1 MFLSIFIP
9 IFLLQKHNKMR
20 FNSLTIDDFYADPM
34 QVREFALK
42 QEFKVRGN
50 YPGQRTVSFLNDPIK
65 KKLRDILYPFAGEIT
80 NWGGEYTGSFQ
91 YTTAA
96 DRSWIHADSTTDWAA
111 VCYLTP
117 DAPVTAGTG
126 IFRHKETGWMNF
138 DYKRQ
143 NDSEYMKQAPPGDEC
158 QDYTKW
164 EMVDRIGNVFNRLI
178 MYRAD
183 NYHVS
188 LDYFGKDIN
197 DGRLFQVFFF
207 NTER

>member
-1 MFLSIFIP
+1 
-9 IFLLQKHNKMR
+9 MR
-20 FNSLTIDDFYADPM
+20 FNSLTIDDFYANPM

-65 KKLRDILYPFAGEIT
+65 QKLRDILYPFAGEIT
-80 NWGGEYTGSFQ
+80 DWGGEYTGSFQ

-126 IFRHKETGWMNF
+126 IFRHKETGWMHF

-143 NDSEYMKQAPPGDEC
+143 NDPEYIKQAPPGDEC

-164 EMVDRIGNVFNRLI
+164 EMVDRVGNVFNRLI

-188 LDYFGKDIN
+188 LDYFGKDLN

>member
-1 MFLSIFIP
+1 
-9 IFLLQKHNKMR
+9 MR
-20 FNSLTIDDFYADPM
+20 FNSLTIDNFYSNPM
-34 QVREFALK
+34 DVREFALR

-50 YPGQRTVSFLNDPIK
+50 YPGQRTESFLSDATK
-65 KKLRDILYPFAGEIT
+65 KTLRDILYPFAGEIT

-91 YTTAA
+91 YTTAS

-117 DAPVTAGTG
+117 DAPLTAGTG
-126 IFRHKETGWMNF
+126 IFKHKETGWSNF
-138 DYKRQ
+138 DYRN
-143 NDSEYMKQAPPGDEC
+143 NDSEYLRQAPPGHDS

-188 LDYFGKDIN
+188 LDYFGKDMY

>member
-1 MFLSIFIP
+1 
-9 IFLLQKHNKMR
+9 MR
-20 FNSLTIDDFYADPM
+20 FNSITIDDFYANPDD
-34 QVREFALK
+34 VREFALK

-50 YPGQRTVSFLNDPIK
+50 YPGQRTKSFLNDGLK
-65 KKLRDILYPFAGEIT
+65 KKLRDILFPFAGEIT
-80 NWGGEYTGSFQ
+80 YWGSDDPENNYTGSFQ
-91 YTTAA
+91 YTVAE

-117 DAPVTAGTG
+117 NAPLTAGTG
-126 IFRHKETGWMNF
+126 IFRHKATGWSHY
-138 DYKRQ
+138 DYKRETEPGYI
-143 NDSEYMKQAPPGDEC
+143 DAAPPGNEMR
-158 QDYTKW
+158 DYTKW
-164 EMVDRIGNVFNRLI
+164 EMVDRIGNVYNRLI

-188 LDYFGKDIN
+188 LDYFGKDMH

>member
-1 MFLSIFIP
+1 
-9 IFLLQKHNKMR
+9 MR

-50 YPGQRTVSFLNDPIK
+50 YPGQRTESFLNDSIK
-65 KKLRDILYPFAGEIT
+65 QKLRDILYPFAGEIT

-143 NDSEYMKQAPPGDEC
+143 NDPEYMKQAPPGDEC

-164 EMVDRIGNVFNRLI
+164 EMVDRVGNVFNRLI

-188 LDYFGKDIN
+188 LDYFGKDLN

>member
-1 MFLSIFIP
+1 
-9 IFLLQKHNKMR
+9 MR
-20 FNSLTIDDFYADPM
+20 FNSLTIDDFYSNPM
-34 QVREFALK
+34 EVREFALK
-42 QEFKVRGN
+42 QEFEVRGN
-50 YPGQRTVSFLNDPIK
+50 YPGMRTKPFLSDGLK
-65 KKLRDILYPFAGEIT
+65 KSLRDILYPFAGEIT
-80 NWGGEYTGSFQ
+80 WWGGEYTGSFQ

-117 DAPVTAGTG
+117 DAPVSAGTG
-126 IFRHKETGWMNF
+126 IFRHKKTGWMHY
-138 DYKRQ
+138 DYKQAQQ
-143 NDSEYMKQAPPGDEC
+143 NPEYDKSAPEGADM

-164 EMVDRIGNVFNRLI
+164 DMVDRVGNVFNRLI

>member
-1 MFLSIFIP
+1 
-9 IFLLQKHNKMR
+9 MR
-20 FNSLTIDDFYADPM
+20 FNSLTIDNFYANPM
-34 QVREFALK
+34 DVREFALR

-50 YPGQRTVSFLNDPIK
+50 YPGQRTESFLTDATK
-65 KKLRDILYPFAGEIT
+65 KTLRDILYPFAGEIT

-91 YTTAA
+91 YTTAS
-96 DRSWIHADSTTDWAA
+96 DRSWIHSDSTTDWAA

-126 IFRHKETGWMNF
+126 IFRHKQTGWMNF
-138 DYKRQ
+138 DYKREH
-143 NDSEYMKQAPPGDEC
+143 DEEYMRQAPPGHDS

-164 EMVDRIGNVFNRLI
+164 EMVDRVGNVFNRLI
-178 MYRAD
+178 LYRAD

-188 LDYFGKDIN
+188 LDYFGNDMY

>member
-1 MFLSIFIP
+1 
-9 IFLLQKHNKMR
+9 MR
-20 FNSLTIDDFYADPM
+20 FNSLTIDNFYSNPM
-34 QVREFALK
+34 DVREFALK

-50 YPGQRTVSFLNDPIK
+50 YPGQRTESFLNDSIK
-65 KKLRDILYPFAGEIT
+65 KTLRDILYPFAGEVT

-91 YTTAA
+91 YTTAY

-117 DAPVTAGTG
+117 NAPVSAGTG
-126 IFRHKETGWMNF
+126 IFRHKATGWQHY
-138 DYKRQ
+138 DYKRE
-143 NDSEYMKQAPPGDEC
+143 NEPGYKESGPPGDEM

-164 EMVDRIGNVFNRLI
+164 EMVDRVGNVFNRLI

-188 LDYFGKDIN
+188 LYYFGKDMH

>member
-1 MFLSIFIP
+1 M
-9 IFLLQKHNKMR
+9 
-20 FNSLTIDDFYADPM
+20 D
-34 QVREFALK
+34 VREFALR

-50 YPGQRTVSFLNDPIK
+50 YPGQRTESFLSDATK
-65 KKLRDILYPFAGEIT
+65 KTLRDILYPFAGEIT

-91 YTTAA
+91 YTTAS

-117 DAPVTAGTG
+117 DAPLTAGTG
-126 IFRHKETGWMNF
+126 IFRHKETGWSNF
-138 DYKRQ
+138 DYRNNDPEYLRQ
-143 NDSEYMKQAPPGDEC
+143 SPPGHDS
-158 QDYTKW
+158 QDYTTW

-188 LDYFGKDIN
+188 LDYFGKDMY

>member
-1 MFLSIFIP
+1 
-9 IFLLQKHNKMR
+9 MR
-20 FNSLTIDDFYADPM
+20 INSLTIDNFYSNPLE
-34 QVREFALK
+34 VREFALK

-50 YPGQRTVSFLNDPIK
+50 YPGQRTQSFLTDATK
-65 KKLRDILYPFAGEIT
+65 KTLRDILYPFAGEIT

-91 YTTAA
+91 YTTSA
-96 DRSWIHADSTTDWAA
+96 DRSWIHADSTTDWAG

-138 DYKRQ
+138 DYKREH
-143 NDSEYMKQAPPGDEC
+143 DEEYMRQAPPGHHS

-164 EMVDRIGNVFNRLI
+164 EMVDRVGNVFNRLI

-188 LDYFGKDIN
+188 LDYFGKDMY

>member
-1 MFLSIFIP
+1 
-9 IFLLQKHNKMR
+9 MR

-80 NWGGEYTGSFQ
+80 DWGGEYTGSFQ
-91 YTTAA
+91 YTTAS
-96 DRSWIHADSTTDWAA
+96 DRSWIHSDSTTDWAA

-143 NDSEYMKQAPPGDEC
+143 NDPEYMKQAPPGDEC

-164 EMVDRIGNVFNRLI
+164 EMVDRVGNVFNRLI

-188 LDYFGKDIN
+188 LDYFGKDLN

-207 NTER
+207 NTEH

>member
-1 MFLSIFIP
+1 
-9 IFLLQKHNKMR
+9 MR
-20 FNSLTIDDFYADPM
+20 FNSLTIDNFYSNPM
-34 QVREFALK
+34 DVREFALR

-50 YPGQRTVSFLNDPIK
+50 YPGQRTESFLSDATK
-65 KKLRDILYPFAGEIT
+65 KTLRDILYPFAGEIT

-91 YTTAA
+91 YTTAS

-117 DAPVTAGTG
+117 DAPLTAGTG
-126 IFRHKETGWMNF
+126 IFKHKETGWSNF
-138 DYKRQ
+138 DYRN
-143 NDSEYMKQAPPGDEC
+143 NDPEYLRQAPPGHDS

-188 LDYFGKDIN
+188 LDYFGKDMY

>member
-1 MFLSIFIP
+1 
-9 IFLLQKHNKMR
+9 MR
-20 FNSLTIDDFYADPM
+20 FNSLTIDNFYSNPM
-34 QVREFALK
+34 DVREFALK

-50 YPGQRTVSFLNDPIK
+50 YPGQRTESFLSDATK
-65 KKLRDILYPFAGEIT
+65 KTLRDILYPFAGEIT

-91 YTTAA
+91 YTTAS

-111 VCYLTP
+111 ICYLTP
-117 DAPVTAGTG
+117 DAPLTAGTG
-126 IFRHKETGWMNF
+126 IFRHKETGWSNF
-138 DYKRQ
+138 DYRNNDPEYLRQ
-143 NDSEYMKQAPPGDEC
+143 SPPGHDS

-188 LDYFGKDIN
+188 LDYFGKDMY

>member
-1 MFLSIFIP
+1 
-9 IFLLQKHNKMR
+9 MR
-20 FNSLTIDDFYADPM
+20 FNSLTIDNFYSNPM
-34 QVREFALK
+34 DVRDFALR

-50 YPGQRTVSFLNDPIK
+50 YPGQRTESFLTDATK
-65 KKLRDILYPFAGEIT
+65 KTIRDILYPFAGEIT

-91 YTTAA
+91 YTTAS

-126 IFRHKETGWMNF
+126 IFRHKQTGWMNF
-138 DYKRQ
+138 DYKREH
-143 NDSEYMKQAPPGDEC
+143 DEEYIKQAPPGHDS

-164 EMVDRIGNVFNRLI
+164 EMVDRVGNVFNRLI

-188 LDYFGKDIN
+188 LDYFGKDMH

>member
-1 MFLSIFIP
+1 
-9 IFLLQKHNKMR
+9 MR
-20 FNSLTIDDFYADPM
+20 FNSLTIDNFYTNPDE
-34 QVREFALK
+34 VREFALK

-50 YPGQRTVSFLNDPIK
+50 YPGQRTKSFLTDSLK
-65 KKLRDILYPFAGEIT
+65 KKMRDILYPFAGEIT
-80 NWGGEYTGSFQ
+80 YWGSDDKENNYTGSFQ
-91 YTTAA
+91 YTVSE

-117 DAPVTAGTG
+117 NAPVSAGTG

-143 NDSEYMKQAPPGDEC
+143 NDVEYMKQSPSGDDM

-164 EMVDRIGNVFNRLI
+164 EMVDKIGNIFNRLI

>member
-1 MFLSIFIP
+1 
-9 IFLLQKHNKMR
+9 MR
-20 FNSLTIDDFYADPM
+20 INSLTIDDFYSNPLE
-34 QVREFALK
+34 VREFALK

-50 YPGQRTVSFLNDPIK
+50 YPGQRTQSFLTDATK
-65 KKLRDILYPFAGEIT
+65 KTLRDILYPFAGEIT

-91 YTTAA
+91 YTTSA

-138 DYKRQ
+138 DYKREH
-143 NDSEYMKQAPPGDEC
+143 DEEYIKQAPPGHHS

-164 EMVDRIGNVFNRLI
+164 EMVDRVGNVFNRLI

-188 LDYFGKDIN
+188 LDYFGKDMY

>member
-1 MFLSIFIP
+1 
-9 IFLLQKHNKMR
+9 MR
-20 FNSLTIDDFYADPM
+20 FNSLTIDDFYSNPM
-34 QVREFALK
+34 QVREFALS

-50 YPGQRTVSFLNDPIK
+50 YPGQRTKSFLTEPLK

-80 NWGGEYTGSFQ
+80 YWGSDDPENNYTGSFQ
-91 YTTAA
+91 YTIAT

-117 DAPVTAGTG
+117 DAPLSSGTG
-126 IFRHKETGWMNF
+126 IFRHKATGWSHY
-138 DYKRQ
+138 DYKRKDEPGY
-143 NDSEYMKQAPPGDEC
+143 NESAPPGSDC

-164 EMVDRIGNVFNRLI
+164 ELVDRIGNVFNRLI

-188 LDYFGKDIN
+188 LDYFGKDKY